1 MRIFSRLYERVLS
14 WSGHPKAEWY
24 LGALSFAESS
34 FFPVPPDVL
43 LAPMTLAKPAMGPRF
58 ALTTTMASVVGGVA
72 GYLIGYFALEA
83 ITPWLIDL
91 GYMDNYNTVRGW
103 FETWGFWAVL
113 AAGFSPIPYKLFTIA
128 AGALA
133 MFMPLFLLASLVGRG
148 ARFFL
153 VAGLVMWGG
162 PKVEQRLR
170 THIDTIGWTVVNVG
184 PRFALTTTMASVV
197 GGVAGYLIGYFALEA
212 ITPWLIDL
220 GYMDNYNTVRGWF
233 ETWGFWA
240 VLAAGFSPIPY
251 KLFTIAAGALA
262 MFMPLFLLASL
273 VGRGAR
279 FFLVAGLVMWGGPKV
294 EQRLRTHID
303 TIGWTVVI
311 LVAAGV
317 LLYYR

>member
-133 MFMPLFLLASLVGRG
+133 MV
-148 ARFFL
+148 
-153 VAGLVMWGG
+153 
-162 PKVEQRLR
+162 
-170 THIDTIGWTVVNVG
+170 
-184 PRFALTTTMASVV
+184 
-197 GGVAGYLIGYFALEA
+197 
-212 ITPWLIDL
+212 
-220 GYMDNYNTVRGWF
+220 
-233 ETWGFWA
+233 
-240 VLAAGFSPIPY
+240 
-251 KLFTIAAGALA
+251 
-262 MFMPLFLLASL
+262 MPLFLLASL